1 MTTLASL
8 TFTQVVLFLHIAS
21 VVIAFGVTFTYPII
35 VPATIQRSPRH
46 AAWLHGMQHQIGR
59 YIITP
64 GATLVLLT
72 GIYLAADLD
81 VFSEWW
87 VAVPLVAILV
97 ILGLGGAYFTPRER
111 KLEQLAQRDLD
122 ASPGDGQVTF
132 SQEYQDLGRQVGM
145 VGAFTSLLILV
156 VIFIMVVGPTL

>member
-35 VPATIQRSPRH
+35 VPATISRAPQH

-87 VAVPLVAILV
+87 VTVPLVAILV
-97 ILGLGGAYFTPRER
+97 ILGLGGAFFTPRER
-111 KLEQLAQRDLD
+111 KLEELARRDVD
-122 ASPGDGQVTF
+122 TTPPGCPITF
-132 SQEYQDLGRQVGM
+132 SQEYTDLARQVGM

-156 VIFIMVVGPTL
+156 AIFIMV